1 MRLELASF
9 NIDRITPAARTR
21 LSRGELQVNVEE
33 IRELVLADENIRD
46 VKIHLVHP
54 GESVRIVHALDV
66 VEPRHKVSG
75 PGVVFP
81 GVLGPPTSVGEG
93 RTHRLSGM
101 AIVTAGESVVGEPLY
116 WREAIIDMT
125 GPGVAHSPFSQTA
138 NLVLELVAREPS
150 TPEERAEDN
159 TIIGS
164 GYSLSYNR
172 SVRVAGFK
180 VARYLAQ
187 VTADMTPDRVDVFEL
202 TPMDPGLPKVF
213 YASQETGRFLYGG
226 EMGWQ
231 PTLLHPNELADGVI
245 FRTFNGP
252 ASFRESTYL
261 YQNHPVVA
269 DLYRRHGRDLS
280 FAGVLLYPLG
290 GERLSEKERIC
301 SFASKL
307 LHMLGAKGIV
317 ISWIG
322 GGHPGIDL
330 MLLCQKCEQLGIKTT
345 ILSPEMARTPD
356 ESGFVHY
363 VPEADAIVSVGN
375 YEEQV
380 MLPPVDRVIG
390 GRTLLLSDMD
400 AEGALTVTVRY
411 MYGASSPLG
420 DGKLMGVQY

>member
-1 MRLELASF
+1 MTQIDIPPSPKEKIMRLELASF
-9 NIDRITPAARTR
+9 NIDRITPGARTR
-21 LSRGELQVNVEE
+21 LSQGELQVDVEE
-33 IRELVLADENIRD
+33 IRKLVLADENIRD

-75 PGVVFP
+75 PGAVFP

-101 AIVTAGESVVGEPLY
+101 AIVTAGEPVTGEPLY
-116 WREAIIDMT
+116 WREAIIDMS

-180 VARYLAQ
+180 VASYLAR

-202 TPMDPGLPKVF
+202 TPVDPGLPKVF
-213 YASQETGRFLYGG
+213 YASQESGRFLYGG

-261 YQNHPVVA
+261 YQTHPVVA

-307 LHMLGAKGIV
+307 LHML
-317 ISWIG
+317 
-322 GGHPGIDL
+322 
-330 MLLCQKCEQLGIKTT
+330 
-345 ILSPEMARTPD
+345 
-356 ESGFVHY
+356 
-363 VPEADAIVSVGN
+363 
-375 YEEQV
+375 
-380 MLPPVDRVIG
+380 
-390 GRTLLLSDMD
+390 
-400 AEGALTVTVRY
+400 
-411 MYGASSPLG
+411 
-420 DGKLMGVQY
+420 